1 MSRALFGAGP
11 YGGVASERSLG
22 AVTRDDAAAFH
33 AAHWRP
39 DAAVLVISGDVTAEE
54 GFALAERHFG
64 SWVRPAT
71 PAPAQPDASIGAPAP
86 RTIVVDLPQ
95 TGQAAVAF
103 GTLGVARASPDY
115 LPGLLATDVLGGGYS
130 SRLNAEIRI
139 RRGLSYGAF
148 AGMSPRMAPAP
159 IVASAQTRNDA
170 TVQVANLLQAELNR
184 MGDALAPPAELNARK
199 AALIG
204 EFGRSVETTAGIAG
218 EISALALFGLPL
230 DRLSTYVADVNAITA
245 EQVRAFSDQHF
256 DPARADVVV
265 VGDAQIFWDQLR
277 RQRRNAERIPVGE
290 LNLDTE
296 SLR

>member
-1 MSRALFGAGP
+1 MLS
-11 YGGVASERSLG
+11 
-22 AVTRDDAAAFH
+22 
-33 AAHWRP
+33 
-39 DAAVLVISGDVTAEE
+39 VIS
-54 GFALAERHFG
+54 
-64 SWVRPAT
+64 VRGRGQRRL
-71 PAPAQPDASIGAPAP
+71 APAQPDASVGAPAP

-95 TGQAAVAF
+95 TGQAAVMF
-103 GTLGVARASPDY
+103 GTLGVPRTASDF

-148 AGMSPRMAPAP
+148 AGMPSRMAPAP
-159 IVASAQTRNDA
+159 IIASAQTRNDA
-170 TVQVANLLQAELNR
+170 TVQVTNLMQAELSR
-184 MGDALAPPAELNARK
+184 MGDALVAPAELNARK

-204 EFGRSVETTAGIAG
+204 EFGRSVETTAGVAG

-277 RQRRNAERIPVGE
+277 RQRRNAERIPVDE

>member
-1 MSRALFGAGP
+1 
-11 YGGVASERSLG
+11 
-22 AVTRDDAAAFH
+22 
-33 AAHWRP
+33 
-39 DAAVLVISGDVTAEE
+39 
-54 GFALAERHFG
+54 
-64 SWVRPAT
+64 
-71 PAPAQPDASIGAPAP
+71 
-86 RTIVVDLPQ
+86 
-95 TGQAAVAF
+95 
-103 GTLGVARASPDY
+103 
-115 LPGLLATDVLGGGYS
+115 
-130 SRLNAEIRI
+130 
-139 RRGLSYGAF
+139 
-148 AGMSPRMAPAP
+148 
-159 IVASAQTRNDA
+159 
-170 TVQVANLLQAELNR
+170 VQVANLLQAELNR